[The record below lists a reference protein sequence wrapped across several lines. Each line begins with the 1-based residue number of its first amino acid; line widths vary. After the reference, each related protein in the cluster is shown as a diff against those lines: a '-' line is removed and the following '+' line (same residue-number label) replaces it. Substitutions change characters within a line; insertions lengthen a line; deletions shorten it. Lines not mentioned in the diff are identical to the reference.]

1 MKVMWVREREEMRCL
16 FLCRFGGGESVGEGT
31 SKRHW
36 HFHSVCIDDGKVGW
50 CLKGTRF

>member
-1 MKVMWVREREEMRCL
+1 MKVMWGREREEMRCL